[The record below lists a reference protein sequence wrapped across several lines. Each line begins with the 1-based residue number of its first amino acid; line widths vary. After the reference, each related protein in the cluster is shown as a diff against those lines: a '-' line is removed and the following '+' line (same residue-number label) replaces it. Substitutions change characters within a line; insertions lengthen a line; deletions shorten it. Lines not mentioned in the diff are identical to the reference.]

1 MGNRENSNASV
12 VHERSLP
19 ASVSVAKKGW
29 REALPI
35 ALASAAL
42 FISLRWPDGLFGLTG
57 RGAAALGVLFLTMT
71 LWVTEVLPL
80 SVTSLI
86 AIALLVVT
94 GVEGSLS
101 SAARGFASDTVFFLL
116 AANLFTHAIADAG
129 LLKRLSRGTVGMAR
143 ENPRR
148 AVWVVS
154 GMTVFTALLM
164 PSALIRVRALL
175 PVIREIDKLL
185 HIEGRPSRFLK
196 GTGLILGLLAPAA
209 SISIVTGGGM
219 SILAAQIIARLYG
232 PLSWIQWFLMM
243 VPPTLVVSLIM
254 TAYIEVV
261 FPPEPARTPAQPLLK
276 GRTGRQVRAG
286 RRREAVAGVVLGLTL
301 LAWLFG
307 SRWNI
312 DFAIPVILAV
322 AVLALP
328 PLRLVTARTIRQ
340 QQWDEILVVGS
351 ALSLSAA
358 LIDGG
363 SVDWV
368 GRKLFGLL
376 PDTLG
381 PAALYSF
388 VVIFSL
394 IFRQLFL
401 QPSPCIAITLPLV
414 IELGRRTGTDPLLLA
429 MLSAGVI
436 GIVQILPIQSPPS
449 LLLYTEGIY
458 EVRDQLRVSPV
469 LVLVTAGVM
478 LLTAFFYWPLLR
490 RIGWVG

>member
-1 MGNRENSNASV
+1 
-12 VHERSLP
+12 
-19 ASVSVAKKGW
+19 
-29 REALPI
+29 
-35 ALASAAL
+35 
-42 FISLRWPDGLFGLTG
+42 
-57 RGAAALGVLFLTMT
+57 
-71 LWVTEVLPL
+71 
-80 SVTSLI
+80 
-86 AIALLVVT
+86 
-94 GVEGSLS
+94 
-101 SAARGFASDTVFFLL
+101 
-116 AANLFTHAIADAG
+116 
-129 LLKRLSRGTVGMAR
+129 
-143 ENPRR
+143 
-148 AVWVVS
+148 
-154 GMTVFTALLM
+154 M
-164 PSALIRVRALL
+164 PSALVRVRALL

-209 SISIVTGGGM
+209 SISILTGGGM
-219 SILAAQIIARLYG
+219 SIVAAQTIARLYG
-232 PLSWIQWFLMM
+232 PVSWIQWFLMM
-243 VPPTLVVSLIM
+243 VPPTLVVSLVM

-261 FPPEPARTPAQPLLK
+261 FPPESARTPAQLSL
-276 GRTGRQVRAG
+276 TGRQVRAG

-307 SRWNI
+307 SRWNV

-328 PLRLVTARTIRQ
+328 PLRLVSARTIGQ

-358 LIDGG
+358 IIDAGT
-363 SVDWV
+363 VDWV

-376 PDTLG
+376 PNNLG
-381 PAALYSF
+381 PTALYGF

-436 GIVQILPIQSPPS
+436 GVVQILPIQSPPS
-449 LLLYTEGIY
+449 LFLYTEGIY

-469 LVLVTAGVM
+469 LILVTVGVM

-490 RIGWVG
+490 RVGWVG